1 MMQAT
6 AIYRPRSSAGQFV
19 SVRITPAVRQ
29 SVEEVTQMVF
39 DRSQQLVPV
48 DTGALKA
55 SGSMQIEDLDAT
67 IRGTGSYSAEYAPY
81 VEFGTGI
88 AGAASAGAGPGPY
101 SPDWPGMPAQPFQ
114 RPAVDEVKPQA
125 DEIFRHNIGVAISG

>member
-1 MMQAT
+1 MQAT

-19 SVRITPAVRQ
+19 SVRITPAVYA
-29 SVEEVTQMVF
+29 SVEQITDMVF
-39 DRSQQLVPV
+39 DRSQELCPV
-48 DTGALKA
+48 LSGRLKA
-55 SGSMQIEDLDAT
+55 SGSKRIEQLDQT
-67 IRGTGSYSAEYAPY
+67 IRGVVDYSEEYGPY

-88 AGAASAGAGPGPY
+88 AGAASSGAGPGPY